1 MPSPHLPL
9 RPGRWLA
16 ALLALLLGGP
26 AQAAS
31 AVLIWPINPA
41 IEADQPATALWLEN
55 RGKQPVTLQVRV
67 LGWSQADFQDVY
79 RNQQAVIPSPPFV
92 KVEPGRRQ
100 LVRLIRQGG
109 QPSTPED
116 AYRVLIDEVP
126 DGDAGQT
133 QRSPGLALQF
143 QMRYSVPLFVS
154 ADGVWTQPRSDVERD
169 PADATRPKL
178 AWRLVEEQGKR
189 YLPVRNEGSVH
200 ARLSHVRWEGNGRS
214 LALLDGLLGY
224 VLPGRQMRWPLPPGL
239 LPDSGMTL
247 KLQLADNDAPIS
259 VPGY

>member
-100 LVRLIRQGG
+100 LGRLIRQGG

-133 QRSPGLALQF
+133 QRSPGLALHF

-189 YLPVRNEGSVH
+189 YLQVRNEGSVH

>member
-9 RPGRWLA
+9 RPSRWLA

-126 DGDAGQT
+126 DGGAGQT

-189 YLPVRNEGSVH
+189 YLQVRNEGSVH

-224 VLPGRQMRWPLPPGL
+224 VL
-239 LPDSGMTL
+239 
-247 KLQLADNDAPIS
+247 
-259 VPGY
+259 

>member
-67 LGWSQADFQDVY
+67 LGLVPGGF
-79 RNQQAVIPSPPFV
+79 
-92 KVEPGRRQ
+92 PGRLSQ
-100 LVRLIRQGG
+100 PAGSDSQPALRQGRAG
-109 QPSTPED
+109 PPATGPADPPGRPAQPPED

-126 DGDAGQT
+126 DGDA
-133 QRSPGLALQF
+133 
-143 QMRYSVPLFVS
+143 
-154 ADGVWTQPRSDVERD
+154 
-169 PADATRPKL
+169 
-178 AWRLVEEQGKR
+178 
-189 YLPVRNEGSVH
+189 
-200 ARLSHVRWEGNGRS
+200 
-214 LALLDGLLGY
+214 
-224 VLPGRQMRWPLPPGL
+224 
-239 LPDSGMTL
+239 
-247 KLQLADNDAPIS
+247 
-259 VPGY
+259 